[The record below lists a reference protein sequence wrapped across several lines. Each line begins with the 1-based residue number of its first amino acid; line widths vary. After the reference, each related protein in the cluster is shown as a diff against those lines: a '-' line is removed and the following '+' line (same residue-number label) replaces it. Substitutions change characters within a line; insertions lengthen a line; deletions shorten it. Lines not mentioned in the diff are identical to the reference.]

1 MFGFRTVP
9 SVKGN
14 EATEAL
20 PAGVEVYSLTADGTA
35 LLTSR
40 TGRGDLLD
48 PAALLPFIDRGQHA
62 RYLVGDALTSP
73 ERPSNATYKLG
84 LMRGHSAFTPHA
96 HGGEHFVLSLGYAAC
111 GLYDDE
117 RQEAVTVRLTPGVMI
132 RIPALLPHSFVNR
145 GAGRLLILAANT
157 GFGIDHEDYAITA
170 EEAERRAA
178 AEPPAGRAAALDY
191 PALAKALRAVG
202 SAPSPGV
209 MSWRERAAQAAR
221 RLAVRLEGSA

>member
-1 MFGFRTVP
+1 M
-9 SVKGN
+9 KG
-14 EATEAL
+14 TEAL
-20 PAGVEVYSLTADGTA
+20 PAGVELYSLTADGTA

-48 PAALLPFIDRGQHA
+48 AGALLPFIDRGQHA
-62 RYLVGDALTSP
+62 RYLIGDALTSP

-170 EEAERRAA
+170 EEAERRAT
-178 AEPPAGRAAALDY
+178 AEPSKNRATAEPSNNGTALDY

-221 RLAVRLEGSA
+221 RIAVRLEGSA

>member
-1 MFGFRTVP
+1 MR
-9 SVKGN
+9 SVKG
-14 EATEAL
+14 TEAL
-20 PAGVEVYSLTADGTA
+20 PAGVELYSLTADGTA

-48 PAALLPFIDRGQHA
+48 AGALLPFIDRGQHA
-62 RYLVGDALTSP
+62 RYLIGDALTSP

-170 EEAERRAA
+170 EEAERRAT
-178 AEPPAGRAAALDY
+178 AEPSKNRATAEPSNNGTALDY

-221 RLAVRLEGSA
+221 RIAVRLEGSA